1 MAEIAPPPPTGAASP
16 PAPPPTAVAN
26 NPPPGLVDLPPGARL
41 DATVIALPEKG
52 LVQVA
57 TEHGPVQLRSALALP
72 DKATLQLVLQSRA
85 PSLVFII
92 AAINGRPVPGAAA
105 AAGAA
110 NPLTAGLAGSPGG
123 AATAGGGGGAAA
135 TPALAPTPVTL
146 TVGAE
151 LTGILIRPTV
161 AATTPATATNPAG
174 VANPLAAGATTA
186 AIGLAATA
194 ANASAGTATTPAT
207 GGSPAN
213 VGAPGAGTAAPTTG
227 NAAAN
232 PAGALTAGTQLPL
245 RVISVTPPGT
255 SGAIVVPP
263 AAGGARPVP
272 GQPLHGVV
280 ISTAGGGNQAV
291 VQTPFGTV
299 SLATPTVLPPGTSLT
314 LELTAPPRPPTG
326 ALHPTA
332 HGASQQAIDQA
343 TRAALVWARE
353 WPALEESLE
362 ALEEIAPGALRQVTT
377 AALPRPDTQLS
388 ANVLFFLSAL
398 RAGDIRSWFG
408 DGPTRILQRLRTDVA
423 NRLGDDFAHL
433 SRVAD
438 EPTGDWR
445 LSVAPFLAEDEI
457 QKIRLL
463 TRRQED
469 EDDEDDEDKAG
480 TRFVVDLDLSRLGR
494 MQLDGL
500 VASGGKRVDL
510 VIRTDRPLPPHMQND
525 IRDIFTE
532 ASELTGMTG
541 GVGFQSQPAGFVDI
555 QPEVTS
561 GGLGLEV

>member
-1 MAEIAPPPPTGAASP
+1 MAEIAPPPPTGAAP
-16 PAPPPTAVAN
+16 PLAPPPTAVAN

-105 AAGAA
+105 SAA
-110 NPLTAGLAGSPGG
+110 NPLVAGLAGSPGG
-123 AATAGGGGGAAA
+123 TATAAGGAAA
-135 TPALAPTPVTL
+135 TPAFAPTPVTL

-151 LTGILIRPTV
+151 LTGILIRPAV
-161 AATTPATATNPAG
+161 AITNPAAATNPAG
-174 VANPLAAGATTA
+174 VASPSAAGATTVA
-186 AIGLAATA
+186 GSAAATA
-194 ANASAGTATTPAT
+194 ATASAGTATAPAT
-207 GGSPAN
+207 GGSPSN
-213 VGAPGAGTAAPTTG
+213 VGTPGTGTTASTPG

-245 RVISVTPPGT
+245 RVISVAPPGL
-255 SGAIVVPP
+255 SGAVVVPS
-263 AAGGARPVP
+263 AAGGTRPVP

-353 WPALEESLE
+353 WPALEESMK
-362 ALEEIAPGALRQVTT
+362 ALEEVAPGALRHVTT
-377 AALPRPDTQLS
+377 AALPRPDSQMT

-438 EPTGDWR
+438 EPAGDWR
-445 LSVAPFLAEDEI
+445 LSVAPFLAGDEI

-463 TRRQED
+463 TRRQE
-469 EDDEDDEDKAG
+469 EEDEDDEDKAG